1 MTKHSDRAPIPA
13 ERIEKA
19 IYLFRG
25 QKVMLDRDLANLYGV
40 ETKVLKQAVKR
51 NAKRFPDDF
60 VFVLDKE
67 EIATLRSQ
75 IVTSKGEQRRNG
87 YGVKNLYRYQKL
99 FAVPEAEAVAL
110 FEGIPFLNGGCST
123 PSIRPARPGRWS
135 TLTDL
140 REIRRNGPLCR
151 ITCSSRIRGNE

>member
-75 IVTSKGEQRRNG
+75 IVTSKGEQRGGTR
-87 YGVKNLYRYQKL
+87 YPPMAFTEQGVAMLSAKQKG
-99 FAVPEAEAVAL
+99 PE
-110 FEGIPFLNGGCST
+110 
-123 PSIRPARPGRWS
+123 R
-135 TLTDL
+135 
-140 REIRRNGPLCR
+140 
-151 ITCSSRIRGNE
+151 